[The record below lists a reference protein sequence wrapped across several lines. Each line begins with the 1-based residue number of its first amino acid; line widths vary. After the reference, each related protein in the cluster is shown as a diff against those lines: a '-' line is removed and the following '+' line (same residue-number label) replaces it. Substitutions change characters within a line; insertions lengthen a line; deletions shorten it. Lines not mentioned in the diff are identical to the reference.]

1 MVLYGVFS
9 LVCKGLHY
17 NQGQVEMLRR
27 VSADCEKVQCVCVY
41 MCMYVVPNWK
51 KNDNNNSTRNYPIA
65 HPSRLDHLVWRLAGL
80 WVACRFESRS
90 GWIFSLI

>member
-17 NQGQVEMLRR
+17 NQGQVEMLQR

-51 KNDNNNSTRNYPIA
+51 K
-65 HPSRLDHLVWRLAGL
+65 
-80 WVACRFESRS
+80 
-90 GWIFSLI
+90 